1 MCLAFCDLPGEFF
14 TQSNVQGGD
23 MGAATKVVAARDTAK
38 WAFFAFLV
46 VSILLVIYVDERFL
60 INYADP
66 EWKHIAPF
74 KWLLLIH
81 GVAGATALVAG
92 PFQFSDRIRR
102 TQIALHRWTGRLYI
116 GAIAIAAPVALYIGV
131 TFEKQ
136 NLAWEQPA
144 QAGLWFFT
152 TAMALLCVLRGN
164 IPAHKLWMMKSY
176 CFCLVFVFSRVT
188 DAVPIVFTD
197 GGLAAFLWYL
207 VVAALVGPDIVL
219 TTREL
224 WRKRR

>member
-1 MCLAFCDLPGEFF
+1 
-14 TQSNVQGGD
+14 
-23 MGAATKVVAARDTAK
+23 MGAATKAAPRRDFAK
-38 WAFFAFLV
+38 WAFFAVLAASV
-46 VSILLVIYVDERFL
+46 LLVIWVDERFL

-74 KWLLLIH
+74 KGWLLIH
-81 GVAGATALVAG
+81 GLAGVTALVTG
-92 PFQFSDRIRR
+92 PLQFSDTIRR
-102 TQIALHRWTGRLYI
+102 TRITFHRWTGRLYV
-116 GAIAIAAPVALYIGV
+116 GAVCIAAPFALYIGTV
-131 TFEKQ
+131 FEKQ
-136 NLAWEQPA
+136 QVAWEQPA

-164 IPAHKLWMMKSY
+164 IPAHKIWMMKSY

-188 DAVPIVFTD
+188 DAIPITFTD

-219 TTREL
+219 TAREL
-224 WRKRR
+224 WRKRRMR